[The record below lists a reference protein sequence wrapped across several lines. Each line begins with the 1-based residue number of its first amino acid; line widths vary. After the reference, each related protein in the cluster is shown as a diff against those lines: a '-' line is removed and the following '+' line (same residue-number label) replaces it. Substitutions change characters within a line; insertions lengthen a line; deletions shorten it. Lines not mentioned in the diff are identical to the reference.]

1 MRNVFKNGGL
11 KAGIA
16 LAIAATML
24 AMLIPVT
31 GCSSETK
38 EVSVGRALWN
48 YDIITNNIAIYALQ
62 DKGYEVKIKDIADMG
77 MMFAGID
84 QGTVDL
90 YAQAWLPDTHSSYIE
105 SAKNTVTGGDI
116 WGGTCPY
123 IWTIPTYVAEEYG
136 IWSLAD
142 LKGKGDVFEGKM
154 TGMEEGTGGTI
165 LSRNAI
171 KTYGLEDDLEY
182 VPSSIAAMIAELD
195 SSYKLN
201 KPIIVMLWRPH
212 PIFNRLDLTMLEDP
226 LDAFGLDTVQW
237 AMNGDFYKNNPEI
250 VTFMNNFLIPRDD
263 IEAMMAR
270 NEDDG
275 VKEDV
280 LSREWYDQ
288 HKAVVN
294 AWWK

>member
-1 MRNVFKNGGL
+1 M
-11 KAGIA
+11 A
-16 LAIAATML
+16 LVML
-24 AMLIPVT
+24 ALVFPAT
-31 GCSSETK
+31 GCSSGTK

-90 YAQAWLPDTHSSYIE
+90 YAQAWLPDTHSSYME
-105 SAKNTVTGGDI
+105 RAKNTVTGGDL

-123 IWTIPTYVAEEYG
+123 IWTIPTYVAEEHG
-136 IWSLAD
+136 IWSCAD
-142 LKGKGDVFEGKM
+142 LKGKGDVFEGEI

-171 KTYGLEDDLEY
+171 VTYGLEDDLEY
-182 VPSSIAAMIAELD
+182 VPSSIAAMVAELD
-195 SSYKLN
+195 ASYKLN

-212 PIFNRLDLTMLEDP
+212 PIFNRLELTMLEDP

-237 AMNGDFYKNNPEI
+237 AMNGDFHNKNPEI
-250 VTFMNNFLIPRDD
+250 VRFMNNFLVPRND

-270 NEDDG
+270 NEEDG

-280 LSREWYDQ
+280 LSREWYDKN
-288 HKAVVN
+288 KATVDS
-294 AWWK
+294 WWQ